1 MVNYA
6 VGEVVQEAGGESS
19 VFGIIMNADGRLRIT
34 DSGGNEVK
42 QIGQYEAFG
51 INALDVT
58 HTTSKDGD
66 CTVEVSSEGPCTC
79 VVVRRSPAMLQ
90 QMRGQQELARVSL
103 FHAVEGHD
111 SHVVGTCLAGNHDD
125 PDSAVRMDELER
137 VGILGKGSFGL
148 VTMVHHAS
156 TNRYMALKAMVKEDL
171 VETGQVENILEE
183 RNSCYLCRHEFIVRL
198 HNTMQDQDQI
208 YMLMELSRGGELW
221 TLLYRKRTTLPRA
234 PAGGWYPRTARF
246 YLAGVVTAFQH
257 VHDDISYCFRDLK
270 PENVLLH
277 DDGFPKLAD
286 FGFAKPVPYRNQ
298 RTGCLEHVTYT
309 MCGTNE
315 YLAPELVINKGHN
328 RSCDFWSLGVL
339 LYEFLMGVT
348 PFNAKTEEKIFEK
361 ILHADKWLW
370 FPREIPKRAVDLTMA
385 LLEPNPAKRMGYL
398 SGKCQNIKDHVFF
411 KELEE
416 GKKDDWSWDDY
427 ESKKMPPPYIP
438 KVKSPT
444 DTSNFT
450 LPPDWDEPVRPYR
463 GYKRWDPYFQ
473 RW

>member
-1 MVNYA
+1 M
-6 VGEVVQEAGGESS
+6 
-19 VFGIIMNADGRLRIT
+19 
-34 DSGGNEVK
+34 
-42 QIGQYEAFG
+42 
-51 INALDVT
+51 
-58 HTTSKDGD
+58 
-66 CTVEVSSEGPCTC
+66 
-79 VVVRRSPAMLQ
+79 
-90 QMRGQQELARVSL
+90 SL
-103 FHAVEGHD
+103 FHAVEDHETHLGKMLSGDHE
-111 SHVVGTCLAGNHDD
+111 SVSNNIK
-125 PDSAVRMDELER
+125 MEELER

-148 VTMVHHAS
+148 VTMVHHEK

-171 VETGQVENILEE
+171 VQTGQVENLLEE

-198 HNTMQDQDQI
+198 YSTMQDVDQVF
-208 YMLMELSRGGELW
+208 MLMELSRGGELW
-221 TLLYRKRTTLPRA
+221 TLLYRRRTTLPRS
-234 PAGGWYPRTARF
+234 PAGGWYPKTARF
-246 YLAGVVTAFQH
+246 YIAGVITAFQH
-257 VHDDISYCFRDLK
+257 VHDEISYCFRDLK

-370 FPREIPKRAVDLTMA
+370 FPREIPKNAVDLTMA
-385 LLEPNPAKRMGYL
+385 LLEPNPAKRMGFL
-398 SGKCQNIKDHVFF
+398 TGKCQDIKDHVFF
-411 KELEE
+411 KQLED
-416 GKKDDWSWDDY
+416 GKSDDWSWSEY
-427 ESKKMPPPYIP
+427 EAKKMPPPYIP